1 MIKSFTVKNFK
12 SILDLTLDFSYSEG
26 KAPNGYEEMETLPF
40 LEIKRTIKE
49 NKQIKN
55 EYKTITKKEVIRT
68 VPCLVMYGAN
78 AAGKSNIIQAL
89 SVMNNV
95 IDEGIANTYKPNK
108 LNKKYDYT
116 VFIVEI
122 CIDKKIYKYEL
133 KYNNNAIL
141 EEILSVDNNIVYS
154 INKELLDVENITTET
169 YNTKKINEIY
179 QVECCNTDKLQQKTF
194 LNVMYKNYAGLNK
207 YVNNFVQYI
216 HNNLYILM
224 HTEFPVGLGVQ
235 IFEKSCKIDRQIA
248 FQEIVDILKKFDFD
262 ITNIKLEEELINE
275 SAQDGLDS
283 IKKIGGEFFIRDNK
297 LYSNKIFSYHKDI
310 DKNEV
315 KFDFRNEESLGT
327 NTLASILGPI
337 LMALHTGSVLCID
350 ELERSIHPLVLREII
365 KMFKSKRYNKN
376 NAQLVFTAHNT
387 DILDDE
393 ILRVSEIAFTSKKIE
408 TGTVIRKASSFKGI
422 RNVNN
427 FRKKYLHGEFAAI
440 PYPYI

>member
-1 MIKSFTVKNFK
+1 MIKSFTVQNFK

-95 IDEGIANTYKPNK
+95 IDEGITNAYKPNK

-133 KYNNNAIL
+133 KYNDNAIL
-141 EEILSVDNNIVYS
+141 KEILSVDNNIVYS
-154 INKELLDVENITTET
+154 IKKELLDVENITTET

-179 QVECCNTDKLQQKTF
+179 QVECCNPDKLQQKTF

-207 YVNNFVQYI
+207 FIYDFAAYINLNVQ
-216 HNNLYILM
+216 ILG
-224 HTEFPVGLGVQ
+224 HPDFPVIAGLDML
-235 IFEKSCKIDRQIA
+235 EKYCGQDKQQA
-248 FQEIVDILKKFDFD
+248 FNNIVNILRKFDFD
-262 ITNIKLEEELINE
+262 ITKMKFEEELIAENIR
-275 SAQDGLDS
+275 DGLNKQN
-283 IKKIGGEFFIRDNK
+283 INGELFVRDNK
-297 LYSNKIFSYHKDI
+297 LYTNKIYSYHKDI
-310 DKNEV
+310 NNNEV
-315 KFDFRNEESLGT
+315 EFDFRKEESLGT
-327 NTLASILGPI
+327 NILAGLLGPI
-337 LMALHTGSVLCID
+337 LATLHLGSVLCID

-376 NAQLVFTAHNT
+376 NAQLIFTAHNT
-387 DILDDE
+387 DILDDD
-393 ILRVSEIAFTSKKIE
+393 ILRVSEICFTSKNIE
-408 TGTVIRKASSFKGI
+408 DGTVIRKASSFKGI